1 MKIKKVIGIIGEQA
15 GGKGAV
21 TNNIIKKYGGFRLR
35 TSDLLKKTLDS
46 LHLEF
51 NRNNLT
57 KLAITLKNSFGQ
69 DILMKAML
77 DDMKKINTD
86 IIIIDGIRMK
96 GDDKPFRD

>member
-1 MKIKKVIGIIGEQA
+1 MKKKRVIGIIGEQA

-21 TNNIIKKYGGFRLR
+21 TNNIIKKYGGFRIR

-51 NRNNLT
+51 NRDNLT
-57 KLAITLKNSFGQ
+57 KLAINLKKTFGK

-77 DDMKKINTD
+77 KDIKKSLT
-86 IIIIDGIRMK
+86 K
-96 GDDKPFRD
+96 T